1 MPDMTY
7 EVRISGLVREDVLRD
22 FGDVSVTTTDA
33 STVLSG
39 SVSDQAA
46 LLGWLERLRALGLEV
61 IEVHRVL
68 EESET

>member
-7 EVRISGLVREDVLRD
+7 EFRISGIVGEDVLRD
-22 FGDVSVTTTDA
+22 CGGVTITTTDA

-46 LLGWLERLRALGLEV
+46 LLGLLERLRALGLNV
-61 IEVHRVL
+61 IEIHRVQWGP
-68 EESET
+68 ET